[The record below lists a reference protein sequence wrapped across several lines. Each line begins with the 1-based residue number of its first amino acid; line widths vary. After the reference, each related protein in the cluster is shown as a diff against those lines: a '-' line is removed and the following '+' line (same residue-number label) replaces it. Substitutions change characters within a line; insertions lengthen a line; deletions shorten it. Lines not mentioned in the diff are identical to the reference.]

1 MPPGGRNPLAAV
13 RSRDGRFLYVS
24 LSGSGAVAAFRI
36 SATGKLALAR
46 SVVPAPPTPTN
57 PAGVALTPD
66 GRLYVANFNT
76 NGPGSVSVFRV
87 GPSDALV
94 PTGLPAPTGGAQPD
108 LGGLVLS

>member
-13 RSRDGRFLYVS
+13 RSRDGRFPYVS
-24 LSGSGAVAAFRI
+24 LWGSGAVAAFRI
-36 SATGKLALAR
+36 SATGKLAPAR
-46 SVVPAPPTPTN
+46 SVVPAPPTN